1 MKIDVKHIAGLAR
14 LRFSEEEFVQLETEM
29 ISLAEMV
36 RELPEYE
43 DDGSY
48 SEQRIMELRPDIPE
62 KGKYCRDEIL
72 SNAPDAQSG
81 CFAVPK
87 TVE

>member
-14 LRFSEEEFVQLETEM
+14 LRFSEEELAQLEKEM

-36 RELPEYE
+36 RNLP
-43 DDGSY
+43 DHDNGSY

-62 KGKYCRDEIL
+62 KGKFSAGEIL
-72 SNAPDAQSG
+72 SNAPD
-81 CFAVPK
+81 
-87 TVE
+87 